1 MTPDTL
7 QHIYLPIDLP
17 KKYWKAQIQGRNGA
31 AISTSTL
38 AELIAL
44 HDGTSDAVDIDV
56 NPSGNLSSNNVQD
69 ALEELQADIDG
80 LTSGTI
86 PTYTK
91 TFGNVT
97 TDTINSGEHGLS
109 TVHNVII
116 KTASNDVVSVR
127 LNISGTTII
136 INSNVS
142 LLNHKLLIY

>member
-1 MTPDTL
+1 MWSIERL
-7 QHIYLPIDLP
+7 IKEVWSLRERIKIVEASPIS
-17 KKYWKAQIQGRNGA
+17 G
-31 AISTSTL
+31 
-38 AELIAL
+38 
-44 HDGTSDAVDIDV
+44 DASSVSV
-56 NPSGNLSSNNVQD
+56 VPTGNLSSSNVQD
-69 ALEELQADIDG
+69 ALEELQTDIDL

-97 TDTINSGEHGLS
+97 RDTINSGEHGLP

-116 KTASNDVVSVR
+116 KTASDDLVSVR
-127 LNISGTTII
+127 LSISGTTVV